1 MPISRNHNELS
12 KVLPRSLVSEFFS
25 ERAKFY
31 GTNENAHRI
40 NRTRANGFKE
50 GLSNIEDRILGPLQ
64 ARFTGSAKEQD
75 RYGQK
80 ITSIRAAKAYF
91 FTPYNDF
98 SDFGWGLLAGP
109 GALVGSVFLP
119 HMTMTLLMLP
129 AIGEF
134 VVGVYS
140 LAKAASF
147 AVRAAS
153 LGLPDDKQQ
162 FFKYLR
168 DGLTR
173 LALSPCLALLCV
185 IQVPIELARFVTRSF
200 VTLVDI
206 MKKCVAVMAA
216 SAEESKYNN
225 ETQYN
230 NQIRM

>member
-1 MPISRNHNELS
+1 MPISRHANELS

-25 ERAKFY
+25 ESKKFY

-40 NRTRANGFKE
+40 NRKHANGFKE

-64 ARFTGSAKEQD
+64 ARFNGSDQEQQQQQQQ
-75 RYGQK
+75 YGQRR
-80 ITSIRAAKAYF
+80 SSMRAAKAYF
-91 FTPYNDF
+91 FTPYNGF
-98 SDFGWGLLAGP
+98 SDFDWGLLAGP
-109 GALVGSVFLP
+109 GALVGSIFLP
-119 HMTMTLLMLP
+119 HVTMPLLMLP

-134 VVGVYS
+134 VVGVCS

-216 SAEESKYNN
+216 AEESNK
-225 ETQYN
+225 
-230 NQIRM
+230 NQLTPTI

>member
-1 MPISRNHNELS
+1 MPISRNPNELS

-31 GTNENAHRI
+31 GTNENEYRNNRI
-40 NRTRANGFKE
+40 RANGCKDGFKDGFKE

-64 ARFTGSAKEQD
+64 ARFTG
-75 RYGQK
+75 
-80 ITSIRAAKAYF
+80 AAKAYF
-91 FTPYNDF
+91 FTPYKGFN
-98 SDFGWGLLAGP
+98 DFGWGLLAGP

-119 HMTMTLLMLP
+119 HVTMTLLMLP

-147 AVRAAS
+147 AMQNN
-153 LGLPDDKQQ
+153 KQE
-162 FFKYLR
+162 FLHYLR

-225 ETQYN
+225 ETQCN
-230 NQIRM
+230 NEIRM